1 MIETIEDKIR
11 IKQTQLSVE
20 NDPIQKQALQQQ
32 LLKLKLN
39 LEIEKIRK
47 RIQQMG

>member
-1 MIETIEDKIR
+1 METLEGKIR

-20 NDPIQKQALQQQ
+20 NDPMRKQALQNQ
-32 LLKLKLN
+32 LQKLQLS

-47 RIQQMG
+47 RIQQLG

>member
-1 MIETIEDKIR
+1 METIEGKIM

-20 NDPIQKQALQQQ
+20 NDPMRKQALQKQ
-32 LLKLKLN
+32 LQKLQLS

-47 RIQQMG
+47 RIQQLG